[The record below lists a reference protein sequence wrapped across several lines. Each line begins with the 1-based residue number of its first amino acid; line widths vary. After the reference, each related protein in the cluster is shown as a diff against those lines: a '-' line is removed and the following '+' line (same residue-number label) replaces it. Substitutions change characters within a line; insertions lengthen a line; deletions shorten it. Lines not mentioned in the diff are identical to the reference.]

1 MWKGRW
7 KVFQWTLT
15 LRKSGVRIQRTT
27 KSSTRKGYHAFRPFS
42 PSTLDFFA
50 VILPRIYHGIFILPL
65 GFHPRRTP
73 SRFYRRLIL
82 RLPAGSDVLM
92 RVVLLGREN
101 IAVNFFLFFK
111 HDRFDKTNFSLLES
125 LLFFF
130 FFLPLIKLRQ
140 RLSFDQEWRVQFET
154 RKGSVKILQEFSFF
168 SAMWLQLRR
177 RRKLLNSQ

>member
-1 MWKGRW
+1 
-7 KVFQWTLT
+7 
-15 LRKSGVRIQRTT
+15 
-27 KSSTRKGYHAFRPFS
+27 
-42 PSTLDFFA
+42 
-50 VILPRIYHGIFILPL
+50 
-65 GFHPRRTP
+65 
-73 SRFYRRLIL
+73 
-82 RLPAGSDVLM
+82 M

-130 FFLPLIKLRQ
+130 FLPLIKLRQQ

-168 SAMWLQLRR
+168 SAM
-177 RRKLLNSQ
+177 